1 MPDYFLYRFGKDIV
15 RYGFHFK
22 SFRIVVKKEKYEE
35 VRLALK
41 QIHPTDFPEIN
52 VISQDNFKEN
62 IEPYNGILQAQGMK
76 IHQLPKKP
84 EKGNDVYGTLGSLA
98 RLNKKDTIAL
108 SSKHV
113 CMDCKNDPYHVKGA
127 NDANDKVVYIEKD
140 HDQRICLGRC
150 LYTPSGDPAH
160 YNDMVIIEF
169 DEKLNHLFPDKRLIN
184 IKGKP
189 RKAEI
194 MELEHLDITNEI
206 VHKFGAATEL
216 TNGVVV
222 CSELI
227 DNEYH
232 FIGVK
237 GMNKKEFA
245 KQGDSGSIVFIQS
258 HDTKEETIKVVALL
272 HGGDSDTTNDENN
285 HTQLIYCS
293 GFERAFEM
301 IKKRYNHVKSISFF
315 ND

>member
-1 MPDYFLYRFGKDIV
+1 MPDYFLCRFGRDIV

-62 IEPYNGILQAQGMK
+62 VVPYNGKLQAQGMK

-84 EKGNDVYGTLGSLA
+84 EKGKDVYGTLGSLA

-113 CMDCKNDPYHVKGA
+113 CTGCKNDTDHVKGA
-127 NDANDKVVYIEKD
+127 KDTNDVFVYIEKD
-140 HDQRICLGRC
+140 HDQRIRLGRC
-150 LYTPSGDPAH
+150 LYTPSGDPAY
-160 YNDMVIIEF
+160 YNDMAIIEF
-169 DEKLNHLFPDKRLIN
+169 DEKLSHLFPDKRLIN

-189 RKAEI
+189 KKAEI
-194 MELEHLDITNEI
+194 MDLEHLDITDEI
-206 VHKFGAATEL
+206 VHKFGAATQL

-227 DNEYH
+227 DNKYH

-237 GMNKKEFA
+237 GMNKIEFA
-245 KQGDSGSIVFIQS
+245 KQGDSGSLVFIQS
-258 HDTKEETIKVVALL
+258 HDTKEENIKVVALL
-272 HGGDSDTTNDENN
+272 YGGDSDTMNDEKNP
-285 HTQLIYCS
+285 TPLIYCS
-293 GFERAFEM
+293 GFKKTFEM